1 MKLINI
7 INNYSEAGTTP
18 RFYLKA
24 DTALLR
30 NNDAFYI
37 PDGVGRIVAR
47 PHIVLKNARLAKCIS
62 ERFASRCIDGVMA
75 GVTFT
80 MADRLEEA
88 QREGLAWDEAVG
100 FDHSSALSLET
111 LSRDA
116 MLEGA
121 MFYVNGQECAH
132 IKISDMRFSPDR
144 VLSHLSECMT
154 LRIGDLIYLGSP
166 AEFEVKVGDNYKVVI
181 AGKTLL
187 NFDIK

>member
-88 QREGLAWDEAVG
+88 QREGLPWDEAVG

-121 MFYVNGQECAH
+121 TFYVNGQECAH

-166 AEFEVKVGDNYKVVI
+166 YEIEVKAGDNYRIDI
-181 AGKTLL
+181 AGHTLL

>member
-7 INNYSEAGTTP
+7 LNNYTDEGSAP
-18 RFYLKA
+18 LFYLKA

-30 NNDAFYI
+30 NNDAFYL
-37 PDGVGRIVAR
+37 PDTLGRIVAE
-47 PHIVLKNARLAKCIS
+47 PHIVLRVSRLAKCIG
-62 ERFASRCIDGVMA
+62 ERFAPRCIDAVMG

-80 MADRLEEA
+80 AADMLDDLR
-88 QREGLAWDEAVG
+88 RRGLPWDAAVG
-100 FDHSSALSLET
+100 YDHSSALSLEV

-121 MFYVNGQECAH
+121 RFVVNGEEQVRLSLA
-132 IKISDMRFSPDR
+132 DMRFTPDR
-144 VLSHLSECMT
+144 VVSVLSEAMT

-166 AEFEVKVGDNYKVVI
+166 QGIEVKAGDNYRLFIGEHEV
-181 AGKTLL
+181 L

>member
-7 INNYSEAGTTP
+7 INNYTSEGETP
-18 RFYLKA
+18 QFYLKA

-37 PDGVGRIVAR
+37 PNGMGRIVAR
-47 PHIVLKNARLAKCIS
+47 PHIVLKNARLAKCLS

-80 MADRLEEA
+80 AVDKLANA
-88 QREGLAWDEAVG
+88 QAAGLPWDEAVG
-100 FDHSSALSLET
+100 FDHSSALSLDM
-111 LSRDA
+111 LPRDA

-121 MFYVNGQECAH
+121 AFYVNDVERACLS
-132 IKISDMRFSPDR
+132 ISDMRFTPDR
-144 VLSHLSECMT
+144 VISYLSECMT
-154 LRIGDLIYLGSP
+154 LRIGDLIYLGSKD
-166 AEFEVKVGDNYKVVI
+166 EFEVVAGDNFKVVV

>member
-88 QREGLAWDEAVG
+88 QREGLPWDEAVG

-121 MFYVNGQECAH
+121 KFYVNGQECAY

-166 AEFEVKVGDNYKVVI
+166 YEIEVKAGDNYRIDI
-181 AGKTLL
+181 AGHTLL

>member
-88 QREGLAWDEAVG
+88 QREGLPWDEAVG

-121 MFYVNGQECAH
+121 TFYVNDQECAH

-166 AEFEVKVGDNYKVVI
+166 YEIEVKAGDNYRIDI
-181 AGKTLL
+181 AGHTLL

>member
-166 AEFEVKVGDNYKVVI
+166 YEIEVKAGDNYRIDI
-181 AGKTLL
+181 AGHTLL

>member
-7 INNYSEAGTTP
+7 INNYTSEGDKP

-37 PDGVGRIVAR
+37 PEGVGRIVAE
-47 PHIVLKNARLAKCIS
+47 PHIVLKVSRIAKYIS
-62 ERFASRCIDGVMA
+62 ERFAPRCIDGVMA

-80 MADRLEEA
+80 AIERLEEIR
-88 QREGLAWDEAVG
+88 REGLPWDEAVG
-100 FDHSSALSLET
+100 FDHSSALSLDM
-111 LSRDA
+111 LPNDS

-121 MFYVNGQECAH
+121 VFYINNKEVARITLDN
-132 IKISDMRFSPDR
+132 MRFAANR
-144 VLSHLSECMT
+144 IVGYLSECMT
-154 LRIGDLIYLGSP
+154 LRIGDLIFLGSP
-166 AEFEVKVGDNYKVVI
+166 TSFEAKAGDNYKVTI

>member
-7 INNYSEAGTTP
+7 INNYGSMGESP

-37 PDGVGRIVAR
+37 PDGVGRVVAE
-47 PHIVLKNARLAKCIS
+47 PHIVLKVSRLAKCVG
-62 ERFASRCIDGVMA
+62 ERFAPRLYDAVMG

-80 MADRLEEA
+80 AIDSLESLRA
-88 QREGLAWDEAVG
+88 EGLPWDAAVG
-100 FDHSSALSLET
+100 FDHSSALSLDA

-116 MLEGA
+116 MLEGGA
-121 MFYVNGQECAH
+121 FYINGAEVATL
-132 IKISDMRFSPDR
+132 KISDMRFSPER
-144 VLSHLSECMT
+144 VVSHLSEAMT

-166 AEFEVKVGDNYKVVI
+166 QAFDIKAGDNLRLDI
-181 AGKTLL
+181 AARTLL
-187 NFDIK
+187 NFDVK

>member
-7 INNYSEAGTTP
+7 INNYSETGETP

-37 PDGVGRIVAR
+37 PEGVGRIVAT

-80 MADRLEEA
+80 AIDKLNDA
-88 QREGLAWDEAVG
+88 QREGLPWDEAVG
-100 FDHSSALSLET
+100 FDHSSALSLDT
-111 LSRDA
+111 LPHDA

-121 MFYVNGQECAH
+121 VFYINGEEHAR
-132 IKISDMRFSPDR
+132 IRIADMRFTPDR
-144 VLSHLSECMT
+144 IVSHLSECMT
-154 LRIGDLIYLGSP
+154 LRIGDLIYLGSDC
-166 AEFEVKVGDNYKVVI
+166 EIEVKAGDNYRVEI

-187 NFDIK
+187 NFDVK

>member
-1 MKLINI
+1 M
-7 INNYSEAGTTP
+7 
-18 RFYLKA
+18 
-24 DTALLR
+24 
-30 NNDAFYI
+30 
-37 PDGVGRIVAR
+37 GRIVAS

-80 MADRLEEA
+80 AIDKLNEA
-88 QREGLAWDEAVG
+88 KAEGVAWDEAVG

-111 LSRDA
+111 LGRDA

-121 MFYVNGQECAH
+121 IFYINDEERARIGVSDLRFTPD
-132 IKISDMRFSPDR
+132 KI
-144 VLSHLSECMT
+144 VSHLSECMT

-166 AEFEVKVGDNYKVVI
+166 IEFDVKVGDNYKVVI

>member
-7 INNYSEAGTTP
+7 INNYSEEGAAP

-62 ERFASRCIDGVMA
+62 ERFASRCIEGVMA

-80 MADRLEEA
+80 AEDKLDEA
-88 QREGLAWDEAVG
+88 KREGLPWDEAVG
-100 FDHSSALSLET
+100 FDHSSALSLDT

-121 MFYVNGQECAH
+121 KFYVNGELRTE
-132 IKISDMRFSPDR
+132 IKISDMRFTPDSI
-144 VLSHLSECMT
+144 VSHLSECMT
-154 LRIGDLIYLGSP
+154 LRIGDLIYLGAP
-166 AEFEVKVGDNYKVVI
+166 YELEVKAGDNYRIDI
-181 AGKTLL
+181 AGHTLL

>member
-7 INNYSEAGTTP
+7 INNYSAAGEKP

-37 PDGVGRIVAR
+37 PDGVGRVTAA
-47 PHIVLKNARLAKCIS
+47 PHIVLKVARLAKCIG
-62 ERFASRCIDGVMA
+62 ERFAPRCIDGVMA

-80 MADRLEEA
+80 CTDTLAEA
-88 QREGLAWDEAVG
+88 QRERIPWDEAVG
-100 FDHSSALSLET
+100 FDHSSALSLDT

-121 MFYVNGQECAH
+121 KFYVNGRECAH
-132 IKISDMRFSPDR
+132 IKIGDMRFSPDTI
-144 VLSHLSECMT
+144 VSHLSECMT
-154 LRIGDLIYLGSP
+154 LRIGDLIFLGSP
-166 AEFEVKVGDNYKVVI
+166 HEVEVKAGDNYRVEI
-181 AGKTLL
+181 AGQTLL

>member
-88 QREGLAWDEAVG
+88 QREGLPWDEAVG

-121 MFYVNGQECAH
+121 KFYVNGQECVH
-132 IKISDMRFSPDR
+132 IKISDMRFSPDS

-166 AEFEVKVGDNYKVVI
+166 YEIEVKAGDNYRIDI
-181 AGKTLL
+181 AGHTLL

>member
-7 INNYSEAGTTP
+7 INNYSTTGEAP

-37 PDGVGRIVAR
+37 PEGVGRIVAT

-80 MADRLEEA
+80 AIDKLNDA
-88 QREGLAWDEAVG
+88 QREGAPWDEAVG
-100 FDHSSALSLET
+100 FDHSSALSLDT

-121 MFYVNGQECAH
+121 KFYVNGEERAH
-132 IKISDMRFSPDR
+132 IRISDMRFTPDHI
-144 VLSHLSECMT
+144 VSHLSECMT
-154 LRIGDLIYLGSP
+154 LRIGDLIYLGSDC
-166 AEFEVKVGDNYKVVI
+166 EIEVKAGDNYRVEI
-181 AGKTLL
+181 AGQVLL